1 MRATADPSTRLR
13 GGCVGAAAC
22 TVSIAAHALGGGTV
36 APGSAAIMM
45 LIAASTAIGCLAAHT
60 RTGLFRLMGLLAIGQ
75 LLGHLALTFSP
86 HCHDVLITAPM
97 LVAHLVATVGGA
109 ILVRGAEITLRRAV
123 SLIRRAVGVV
133 THILETTGAPAVVS
147 VPETVTAPRRLVLA
161 SGTGRRGPP
170 HVTGSFA
177 ASHRVAAWA

>member
-13 GGCVGAAAC
+13 GGCVGAAAG

-75 LLGHLALTFSP
+75 LLGHLALTLSP

-97 LVAHLVATVGGA
+97 LVAHLAATVGGA
-109 ILVRGAEITLRRAV
+109 VLVRGAETTLRRAV

-133 THILETTGAPAVVS
+133 THILGITGAPVVVS
-147 VPETVTAPRRLVLA
+147 VPDTVTAPRRLVLA

-170 HVTGSFA
+170 ALTGSFA
-177 ASHRVAAWA
+177 ASHGVVAWA